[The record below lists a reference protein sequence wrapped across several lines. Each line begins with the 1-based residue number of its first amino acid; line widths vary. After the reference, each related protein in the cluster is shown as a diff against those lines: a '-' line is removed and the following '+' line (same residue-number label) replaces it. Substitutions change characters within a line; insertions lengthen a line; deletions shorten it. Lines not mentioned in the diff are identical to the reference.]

1 MRLLITG
8 AAGFL
13 ATNLIPM
20 LSKNFDEVIGVDSF
34 DNLLYSSDVKK
45 RNINNSKK
53 FKNFAFFEQ
62 NLAQGRLSQKILNV
76 DVIINFAA
84 LPGQVLSWSHLNK
97 YTESN
102 LGVVTNMLSQLD
114 LSRAL
119 VWVQASTSSVYGSI
133 ATTNENSRCRPSNP
147 YGTTKLAAENLL
159 LNYGQNFNL
168 NYVIF
173 RYFSL
178 YGPYGR
184 PDMGI
189 HKFLNAIYKGEPV
202 TIYGDGKQTR
212 GFTFVGDACKL
223 TLNSIH
229 NSAAYKQ
236 VFNVSG
242 GMEISTNEIVEVCE
256 RVVGKK
262 ANKVYVKR
270 PMGDQLQTNGFS
282 EKTQTILGFRPETS
296 LFDGIEAQWSN
307 MKILEA

>member
-45 RNINNSKK
+45 RNINNSRK
-53 FKNFAFFEQ
+53 FKNFVFFEQ
-62 NLAQGRLSQKILNV
+62 NLAQGKLPQKILNV

-84 LPGQVLSWSHLNK
+84 LPGQLLSWSHLTQ

-114 LSRAL
+114 HSSPL
-119 VWVQASTSSVYGSI
+119 VWIQASTSSVYGTI
-133 ATTNENSRCRPSNP
+133 ATTNEDSRCEPSNP

-159 LNYGQNFNL
+159 MNYVQNFDL
-168 NYVIF
+168 NYVIL

-212 GFTFVGDACKL
+212 GFTFVGDACEL

-229 NSAAYKQ
+229 NSAAYMQ

-242 GMEISTNEIVEVCE
+242 GEEISTNEIVEVCE

-270 PMGDQLQTNGFS
+270 PIGDQLQTNGFS

-296 LFDGIEAQWSN
+296 IFDGIEAQWNN

>member
-20 LSKNFDEVIGVDSF
+20 LSKSFDEVIGVDSF

-53 FKNFAFFEQ
+53 IKNFVFFEQ
-62 NLAQGRLSQKILNV
+62 NLAQGKLPPKILNV

-84 LPGQVLSWSHLNK
+84 LPGQLLSWSHLGE

-114 LSRAL
+114 HSSPL
-119 VWVQASTSSVYGSI
+119 VWIQASTSSVYGSI
-133 ATTNENSRCRPSNP
+133 ATTNEDSRCEPSNP

-159 LNYGQNFNL
+159 INYGQNFDL
-168 NYVIF
+168 KYVIL

-178 YGPYGR
+178 YGPHQR
-184 PDMGI
+184 LDMGI
-189 HKFLNAIYKGEPV
+189 HKFLNAIYTGEPV

-212 GFTFVGDACKL
+212 GFTYVGDACEL
-223 TLNSIH
+223 TLNSIT

-236 VFNVSG
+236 IFNVSG
-242 GMEISTNEIVEVCE
+242 GVEISTNELVEVCE

-270 PMGDQLQTNGFS
+270 PIGDQMQTNGFS
-282 EKTQTILGFRPETS
+282 EKAQTILGFRPNTS
-296 LFDGIEAQWSN
+296 LFDGIKDQWN
-307 MKILEA
+307 NLKF

>member
-45 RNINNSKK
+45 RNINNSRR
-53 FKNFAFFEQ
+53 FKNFVFFEQ
-62 NLAQGRLSQKILNV
+62 NLAQGKLPQKILNV

-84 LPGQVLSWSHLNK
+84 LPGQLLSWSHLSQ
-97 YTESN
+97 YSESN

-114 LSRAL
+114 HSSPL
-119 VWVQASTSSVYGSI
+119 VWIQASTSSVYGSI
-133 ATTNENSRCRPSNP
+133 ATTNEDSRCKPSNP
-147 YGTTKLAAENLL
+147 YGTIKLAAENLL
-159 LNYGQNFNL
+159 INYGQNFDL
-168 NYVIF
+168 KYVIL

-178 YGPYGR
+178 YGPYQR
-184 PDMGI
+184 LDMGI
-189 HKFLNAIYKGEPV
+189 HKFLNAIYRGEPV

-212 GFTFVGDACKL
+212 GYTYVGDACEL
-223 TLNSIH
+223 TLNTIP
-229 NSAAYKQ
+229 NSATYNQ

-242 GMEISTNEIVEVCE
+242 GVEISTNELVEVCE

-270 PMGDQLQTNGFS
+270 PIGDQMQTNGFS
-282 EKTQTILGFRPETS
+282 EKTQTILGFHPNTS

-307 MKILEA
+307 LKILEA